1 MPNDKFQEIEKLLPG
16 AIGSLGAMLWIN
28 GTWPRRIAMVGLGS
42 AASYYGAQHV
52 SALFGMEEGLAGFL
66 TGLFG
71 MSVVD
76 GVFKTWQEIGLTELV
91 REFVRARLGLA
102 PDNGDEK

>member
-1 MPNDKFQEIEKLLPG
+1 MPDKFLHDLERLLPG
-16 AIGSLGAMLWIN
+16 AIGSIGALLWIK

-42 AASYYGAQHV
+42 AASYYGAPHV
-52 SALFGMEEGLAGFL
+52 SVLFGMEEGLAGFL

-76 GVFKTWQEIGLTELV
+76 SVFKTWQELGLTELV

-102 PDNGDEK
+102 PNNGDEK

>member
-1 MPNDKFQEIEKLLPG
+1 MPNDKLHEIERLLPG
-16 AIGSLGAMLWIN
+16 VIGSIGALLWIK

-42 AASYYGAQHV
+42 AASYYGAPHV
-52 SALFGMEEGLAGFL
+52 SVLFGMEEGLAGFL

-76 GVFKTWQEIGLTELV
+76 SVFRTWQELGVTELV

-102 PDNGDEK
+102 PKESDK